1 VADVDD
7 PRRFDVLKQ
16 QGSGKKK
23 NIEWLFSGGSP
34 KFLSAVYL
42 LSYPDYAF
50 NVFHCCCPSSP
61 GQFSPV

>member
-34 KFLSAVYL
+34 KFLSAVPFI
-42 LSYPDYAF
+42 LS
-50 NVFHCCCPSSP
+50 
-61 GQFSPV
+61 